1 MSKNNS
7 QVVEKKLG
15 REKAYG
21 MVLHPSKKIYID
33 PRQKPKSYLGTLIHE
48 RLHVMF
54 PDWSEAKIKKAEKDL
69 AGFLWGNGY
78 RKVIQ

>member
-1 MSKNNS
+1 VKNTSK
-7 QVVEKKLG
+7 VILKKLG

-33 PRQKPKSYLGTLIHE
+33 PRQTPKSYLGTLIHE
-48 RLHVMF
+48 KLHVMF
-54 PDWSEAKIKKAEKDL
+54 PDWSETKVKKAEKELADL
-69 AGFLWGNGY
+69 LWGHGY